1 MLPVGVKKLG
11 SFKGDKGNKGD
22 TGSLAF
28 ATAES
33 VPANEAATV
42 EMVGP
47 ESNRGAHFKV
57 PRGLPGTNAAANDE
71 AFATYLG
78 APDSQTRGALV
89 PAVAGIAFPHG
100 GLLPRALDIWDA
112 FDGTGLTYA
121 SWIAG
126 IDADLLPLGVDKA
139 NLGASSD
146 ASRNMYAYTGG
157 ASQGLHMLLVSGT
170 HGNEKLS
177 LWSAREWFHKF
188 LTSDDPTMQTL
199 RSMLRVTWIPALNPA
214 GFMATRE
221 NANGVD
227 LNRNYDY
234 FWASAVDKSG
244 GTPFSQPET
253 TAVKALLDAYP
264 IAAVIDCHTIAQA
277 VSPGTEADRAIQFMP
292 PSPMVAGNRGLSY
305 TAADQWVQLYKPDGK
320 WFDLGWINYSL
331 RPSLVSWAEMYMR
344 YRKIRYNAAAI
355 TVEVPEQWAGSTSWD
370 NVSREAVRRYCGY
383 LTAWVVQWLV
393 EGQRQ
398 PSSRAYTWHALRSP
412 ATAQESTAVSAGGS
426 LLTGT
431 TAGDIAW
438 VTRDGIDVSAV
449 KPTGLDV
456 PCPSPGSFLIEFD
469 GYIEAWAG
477 AAGGRVVVSLMWGN
491 ADGAQTEVA
500 DSVVSIDLP
509 TTAGKR
515 VSFSGSTRVF
525 GSFAGDIGKN
535 LKRAKLR
542 FTPYLGASENAV
554 VRKATLRITH
564 IANDIVADQTDGP
577 DPLPVV
583 RVG

>member
-1 MLPVGVKKLG
+1 MADYTPLTNLRGPAARI
-11 SFKGDKGNKGD
+11 
-22 TGSLAF
+22 TG
-28 ATAES
+28 
-33 VPANEAATV
+33 ATV
-42 EMVGP
+42 ETVPADQPARVTMTGP
-47 ESNRGAHFKV
+47 DQNRKFDFKV
-57 PRGLPGTNAAANDE
+57 PRGLPGVNALDNDE
-71 AFATYLG
+71 AVATYLR
-78 APDSQTRGALV
+78 AKDSQTHGALV
-89 PAVAGIAFPHG
+89 PAVEGIAFPHG

-112 FDGTGLTYA
+112 FDGTGLTYS

-126 IDADLLPLGVDKA
+126 IDADLLPLGVEKA
-139 NLGASSD
+139 DLGPSSN
-146 ASRNMYAYTGG
+146 ASRNLYAYTGG
-157 ASQGLHMLLVSGT
+157 AATGLRLLLVSGT

-188 LTSDDPTMQTL
+188 LTSEDPTMQTL
-199 RSMLRVTWIPALNPA
+199 RSMLRVTWIPALNPS
-214 GFMATRE
+214 GFMTTRD

-253 TAVKALLDAYP
+253 VAVKALLDAYP
-264 IAAVIDCHTIAQA
+264 IAAVIDCHTIAQT

-355 TVEVPEQWAGSTSWD
+355 TIEVPEQWAGSASWD
-370 NVSREAVRRYCGY
+370 NVSRKAVRRYCGY

-398 PSSRAYTWHALRSP
+398 PSSRAYTWHALRAP
-412 ATAQESTAVSAGGS
+412 ATVQESVAVSAGGS

-431 TAGDIAW
+431 TPGEIAW
-438 VTRDGIDVSAV
+438 MTRDGLDVSAV

-477 AAGGRVVVSLMWGN
+477 AAGGRVVVSVMWGN
-491 ADGAQTEVA
+491 ADGAQTEIA

-509 TTAGKR
+509 TTATKR
-515 VSFSGSTRVF
+515 ASFSGSTRIF
-525 GSFAGDIGKN
+525 GSFAEDIGKN

-542 FTPYLGASENAV
+542 FTPYLGASENAI
-554 VRKATLRITH
+554 VRKATMRITH
-564 IANDIVADQTDGP
+564 IANDIVQNQTDGP

-583 RVG
+583 RVS